1 MQGAPSLE
9 RGDQA
14 SEEVLREARDARGR
28 QVTKRARVRLD
39 SQRLYTFVSIVTYFV
54 ALYLGARGFLHLRST
69 RREIRGPSNSPV
81 ASLIQ
86 DFSQGRKSV

>member
-39 SQRLYTFVSIVTYFV
+39 SQRLYTFVSIVTYF
-54 ALYLGARGFLHLRST
+54 ALYLGAPGFLHLRST
-69 RREIRGPSNSPV
+69 RREIEPIKIGQPFGKPWRP
-81 ASLIQ
+81 
-86 DFSQGRKSV
+86 R